1 LWFASY
7 VTISFAGHWLP
18 WSLSKRCTFLYHYMP
33 ASVFAFS
40 ALALLVSL
48 MWRSP
53 LQEMRALGSGILG
66 IIAIAFI
73 FWLPIYIGLP
83 ISSGYLPVLMW
94 LPSWL

>member
-1 LWFASY
+1 
-7 VTISFAGHWLP
+7 
-18 WSLSKRCTFLYHYMP
+18 MP
-33 ASVFAFS
+33 ASVFAFA
-40 ALALLVSL
+40 ALALLVSV

-53 LQEMRALGSGILG
+53 LQEIRTLGSGIVG

-94 LPSWL
+94 LPSWI